1 MADASYFEPFSF
13 MDFAIIQFT
22 KLIRAYNSE
31 EEEFWYNLQIVNSE
45 EAYLELI
52 RLLNENEVEYKLF
65 NHKAALTYEDLAEVQ
80 KETGFFGTEGKCMVL
95 RGDDKFVVYVTTQG
109 NRVNFDAIKEVIGV
123 NKVRLATPEEL
134 KEYFGAEPGCAYP
147 FGFDKRYDL
156 YVDPK
161 IYEQEWF
168 LFSPVL
174 PTKTVQAK
182 GADLKKVFDNIDN
195 KVTEVINFNQ

>member
-1 MADASYFEPFSF
+1 MY
-13 MDFAIIQFT
+13 M
-22 KLIRAYNSE
+22 
-31 EEEFWYNLQIVNSE
+31 VNPE

-52 RLLNENEVEYKLF
+52 SLLDGNKVEYKLF
-65 NHKAALTYEDLAEVQ
+65 SHKAALTYEDLADVQ
-80 KETGFFGTEGKCMVL
+80 KETGFFGSEGKCMVL
-95 RGDDKFVVYVTTQG
+95 KVDDKFVVYVTIQG
-109 NRVNFDAIKEVIGV
+109 NKVNFDTIKESLGV
-123 NKVRLATPEEL
+123 NKIKLATPEEL

-147 FGFDKRYDL
+147 FGFDKQYDI

-182 GADLKKVFDNIDN
+182 GSDLKKVVDSLDN
-195 KVTEVINFNQ
+195 KVTEVTNFNQ